1 MKPIVQ
7 VYILLVGTIL
17 VWLKQDALSLL
28 LCHCDLQ
35 CIWGRSKA
43 MEELKLSEV
52 FYHLVFG
59 VAIHGP
65 IFPLG

>member
-1 MKPIVQ
+1 MKPVVQ
-7 VYILLVGTIL
+7 VYILLVGTFS
-17 VWLKQDALSLL
+17 VWLKQDALSL

-43 MEELKLSEV
+43 MEKLKLGEV
-52 FYHLVFG
+52 YYHLVFC
-59 VAIHGP
+59 VAVHGP